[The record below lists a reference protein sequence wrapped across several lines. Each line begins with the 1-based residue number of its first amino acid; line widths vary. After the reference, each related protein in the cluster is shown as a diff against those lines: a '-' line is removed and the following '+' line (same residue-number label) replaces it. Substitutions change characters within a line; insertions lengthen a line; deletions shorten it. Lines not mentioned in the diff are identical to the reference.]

1 MVGANR
7 EKEKV
12 LKKKKKPEEDLKEW
26 SPLSTSNTT
35 AMKR

>member
-12 LKKKKKPEEDLKEW
+12 LKKKKKEEDLKEW

>member
-12 LKKKKKPEEDLKEW
+12 LKKKKTEEDLKEW
-26 SPLSTSNTT
+26 SPLSTSNAT